1 MINIVN
7 TGKNPTMR
15 YLRRTHRV
23 SVSWLHERFA
33 NDDLILVYEVT
44 CRMAADIY
52 TKAFTDGIKW
62 DAFRTLINILDPQL
76 LKETKFVKELL
87 DNAPSQ
93 GGGPSLPRV
102 ETPCG
107 LPSKVGWHVSSASS

>member
-1 MINIVN
+1 MSADFALRLCGLPALELWHRLLPHKPPLLFHEDNQAMINIVN

-33 NDDLILVYEVT
+33 NDDLILVYEVS

-62 DAFRTLINILDPQL
+62 DAVRTLINILDPKL
-76 LKETKFVKELL
+76 
-87 DNAPSQ
+87 
-93 GGGPSLPRV
+93 
-102 ETPCG
+102 
-107 LPSKVGWHVSSASS
+107 